1 MAVVKIELEVDPKSG
16 ESKIKLVGTHLD
28 ELENKGKKTKDALS
42 GMMDGL
48 QVGAGVAIM
57 ERLFK
62 TFENGIGWITGAI
75 RAQDAYVTGILKAT
89 AATDLNAR
97 SQAILMRAGA
107 DADVAF
113 EKQLVGLGKLA
124 KVLEDQPEKLGRI
137 GLSYQNLKGLAPE
150 EQFEKVGQAIA
161 GIEDPMKRLAVA
173 QEFFG
178 KSGAELIPL
187 FTGAIGAARE
197 AVDGLGLS
205 ISDLDA
211 QNIDS
216 LNNSLDL
223 LNEVGGM
230 VIRRFVALVSSAE
243 SVHVFVDGL
252 TKVVA
257 DLSKAFFDNEAAGR
271 SMVDNGVVL
280 ISKALITMVEAVQ
293 IAIDVWDSLKIT
305 GLSLYKILLDIGIA
319 LLTIPAALSGKSDD
333 PIGRYLRENLA
344 LLKAEKA
351 GLVASTQELLDSN
364 TKKTNAISQV
374 RAELAKLETAV
385 GAAAGKTRASA
396 EDDTKK
402 TGTLLGLSEGAK
414 KAAAAFEK
422 QIDVL
427 DKWTEAEAKAS
438 DAAEKGRK
446 AREMAGV
453 ANWIE
458 KEAEASKAA
467 SAIRHKAFEQ
477 MIKDTDEW
485 MEAEARASAQ
495 ADQAREYNRA
505 VRFNAIFDGIAN
517 VADQINPKLG
527 TTVDIVR
534 DMAAAWLEA
543 KNGADKFY
551 AVAAAV
557 GALGNVIGGKTGSTM
572 SGAAGGA
579 MSGFAVGGPIGAAIG
594 GLIGGL
600 AGFFGGK
607 KKEKEQ
613 RAQVESGAVD
623 ALSGLLDRLNAFKAD
638 QLEKG
643 VAGVNAQFA
652 YLASKTDVSA
662 ERLARMG
669 SIGLGMFASLRAQ
682 GLSMVDAMAKMGPM
696 FDDAIKVGA
705 DKFGA
710 HFAEIAAFRQ
720 KILDNQELVTAAE
733 SLGDVIDSLR
743 TFGKLTA
750 ETFGDVVAENSA
762 LIDDML
768 AKGFSLDEALNV
780 NAKSLYAIYR
790 AQKDLGLAVDETTQ
804 KYLDQAEKA
813 GLFENMKD
821 PMEELV
827 EIQKIQLQIMAELVK
842 VFGGSLPESVRAY
855 LAELDK
861 IPAKKT
867 TEVETRYTRTGD
879 SGEGGGDGRGD
890 DAGGPQN
897 YAGSLGLRDYGMGTR
912 TTLHGE
918 EAVLTRAQ
926 INNLIRGAAGSAPR
940 GSSAATYNVHVS
952 VPEGTTDPEVFG
964 RRVAAAFVDGL
975 KKNTVGVREEIAAYV
990 PMG

>member
-28 ELENKGKKTKDALS
+28 ALEEKGKKTKNALS
-42 GMMDGL
+42 GMMEGL

-75 RAQDAYVTGILKAT
+75 RAQDAYVTGILKVT
-89 AATDLNAR
+89 AATDLNSR

-161 GIEDPMKRLAVA
+161 DIEDPMKRLAVA

-216 LNNSLDL
+216 LNNRLAL

-230 VIRRFVALVSSAE
+230 VTRRFVALVSSAE

-257 DLSKAFFDNEAAGR
+257 DLSKAFFDHEAAGR

-364 TKKTNAISQV
+364 TKKTNAISMV

-385 GAAAGKTRASA
+385 GSAAGKTRAAA

-422 QIDVL
+422 QIDAL
-427 DKWTEAEAKAS
+427 DKWTDAEAKAS
-438 DAAEKGRK
+438 EAAEKGRK

-453 ANWIE
+453 ANWLE

-477 MIKDTDEW
+477 MIKDTDAW

-517 VADQINPKLG
+517 VVDQINPKLG

-534 DMAAAWLEA
+534 DMASAWLEA

-551 AVAAAV
+551 AIAQAV

-579 MSGFAVGGPIGAAIG
+579 MSGFAMSGGNPIGAILG
-594 GLIGGL
+594 GLIGGIS
-600 AGFFGGK
+600 GWFGGK
-607 KKEKEQ
+607 KKEKENQ
-613 RAQVESGAVD
+613 AKVESSSLD
-623 ALSGLLDRLNAFKAD
+623 ALGGLLDRLQNFKAE

-669 SIGLGMFASLRAQ
+669 SIGMGMFGALRAS
-682 GLSMVDAMAKMGPM
+682 GLSMVDAMLKMGPV
-696 FDDAIKVGA
+696 FDDAIKMGA

-743 TFGKLTA
+743 TMGKLTA
-750 ETFGDVVAENSA
+750 ETFADVIAENSA

-890 DAGGPQN
+890 EAGGPQN

-912 TTLHGE
+912 ATLHGE
-918 EAVLTRAQ
+918 EAVLTRSQ
-926 INNLIRGAAGSAPR
+926 INNLIRGSAGSASR
-940 GSSAATYNVHVS
+940 GSANATYNVHVS
-952 VPEGTTDPEVFG
+952 VPEGTANPEEFG
-964 RRVAAAFVDGL
+964 RRVAITVIDGL
-975 KKNTVGVREEIAAYV
+975 KRNTEGLRERVRAEV
-990 PMG
+990 S